1 MSNLLDTMKGGLKPR
16 PQRVVIYAP
25 EGLGKTTLASQ
36 FPAPLFFDF
45 EGGTH
50 HIDVVRVEPRTLE
63 ETEAALVA
71 ISKKDP
77 KQFGVQTVVIDTI
90 DWLESLMIEAVC
102 REGKKDSI
110 EDFGYGKGYTHL
122 SERMLKFLGILDA
135 VKNAGFHVVLL
146 AHSEIK
152 KFELPDAAGQFDRYK
167 LKLVKQ
173 NEPLVKEWSDAL
185 LFGNWKTQVAEK
197 DNGKDRL
204 VGGKTR
210 VLYCNRS
217 AAFDAKNRYGL
228 KDEEAWDIATISR
241 GFAAIGAPWDKPAS
255 AQPEPDRTGQ
265 IRTAARYEAAAER
278 AGVEPPSATKVR
290 RDQEPDADTIPGIPD
305 PDVAEMEK
313 LFSQHEKAVNAFLV
327 MRGQIKEGQTFRDV
341 SPEYRKR
348 IIKSPVQFLNAATAQ
363 PAAA

>member
-1 MSNLLDTMKGGLKPR
+1 MSNLLETMKGGLKPR

-50 HIDVVRVEPRTLE
+50 HIDVVRVEPKTLE

-77 KQFGVQTVVIDTI
+77 KTFGVHTIVIDTI
-90 DWLESLMIEAVC
+90 DWLENLMIEAVC
-102 REGKKDSI
+102 LEGKKDSI

-173 NEPLVKEWSDAL
+173 NEPLVKEWADAV
-185 LFGNWKTQVAEK
+185 LFGNWKTQIAEK

-210 VLYCNRS
+210 VLYCNRA
-217 AAFDAKNRYGL
+217 AAFDAKNRHGL
-228 KDEEAWDIATISR
+228 KDEEPWDIATISK
-241 GFAAIGAPWDKPAS
+241 GFASIGAPWDKPA
-255 AQPEPDRTGQ
+255 AALPEGKV
-265 IRTAARYEAAAER
+265 AAPAKQEKAAPAP
-278 AGVEPPSATKVR
+278 AKVP
-290 RDQEPDADTIPGIPD
+290 RDQEPGADDIPGIPD
-305 PDVAEMEK
+305 PEVAELEK
-313 LFSQHEKAVNAFLV
+313 LFGQHEKAVNAFLV
-327 MRGQIKEGQTFRDV
+327 MRGQIQEGQTFRDV
-341 SPEYRKR
+341 SVEYRKR